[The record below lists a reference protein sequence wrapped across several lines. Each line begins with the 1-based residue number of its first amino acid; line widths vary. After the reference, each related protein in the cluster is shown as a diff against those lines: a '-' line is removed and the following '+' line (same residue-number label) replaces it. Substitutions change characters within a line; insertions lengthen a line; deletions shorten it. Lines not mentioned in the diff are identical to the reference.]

1 MSGISFAAA
10 VGNALTFQIGALSF
24 GPIQTIVFVVALT
37 AALVAGADLWR
48 IGQRE
53 DRQMRLDA
61 LRGVATD
68 RTTLPPNRGPR
79 WYERVGAVVAASR
92 IVGMAEQQRLLGAL
106 GKAGLRRPGALAR
119 LVASKVG
126 AALVLAG
133 LIWGLLNARELLVGQ
148 VIYRFVLVGGA
159 LMLGWRLPDFAL
171 ARLAARRCQRLEEG
185 MPDALDLLVIA
196 AEAGLSLDQAIEE
209 VARNL
214 QTSNRPTAEEFATAA
229 AEMRVLANR
238 SEALENLVKRSELS
252 SLRSVA
258 ATLSQSLRFGTPLA
272 QSLRLIAAEMR
283 NDRIARMEERA
294 ARLPVLLAIPMM
306 LFILPSLMI
315 VIGTPMGLHV
325 IDTLKQVFAAHL

>member
-1 MSGISFAAA
+1 MSGTSLAEAFS
-10 VGNALTFQIGALSF
+10 NALTFQIGALGF
-24 GPIQTIVFVVALT
+24 GPIQTIIFVVALT

-68 RTTLPPNRGPR
+68 RTTLPSNRGPR

-92 IVGMAEQQRLLGAL
+92 IVGIAEQQRLLGAL

-133 LIWGLLNARELLVGQ
+133 LIWGLLNAGELPVGQ
-148 VIYRFVLVGGA
+148 VIYRLVLVGGA
-159 LMLGWRLPDFAL
+159 LMLGWRLPDFTL
-171 ARLAARRCQRLEEG
+171 ARLAVRRCQRLEEG

-214 QTSNRPTAEEFATAA
+214 LTSNRPTAEEFATAA

-238 SEALENLVKRSELS
+238 SEALENLVKRSELP

-325 IDTLKQVFAAHL
+325 VDTLKQVFAAHL